1 MRALL
6 LVLFSAI
13 TIYAEDPQAVAP
25 PVPIPENLNIPA
37 RLSKTIDTNKCKP
50 GDVVEMKTLEP
61 VLIANGLVMPEN
73 ATLHGK
79 IVGAASR
86 QNDKPS
92 WLLLVVQQ
100 ADWKEHSIP
109 LHAFVV
115 AQISIKAEVAGQN
128 DSAFQGAI
136 ELPEIERRRH
146 GVRTQNYPGSDVS
159 RAMGHPSRDVTVEGN
174 DALELSYH
182 GVNDLVLMKDK
193 HGRVFLVSQKAHL
206 KLPSGTMLM
215 LRNKPVPAQEQAGA
229 VKSGGTQ

>member
-1 MRALL
+1 MRVLL

-13 TIYAEDPQAVAP
+13 TIYAGDPQAVAP
-25 PVPIPENLNIPA
+25 PAPTPENLSIPA
-37 RLSKTIDTNKCKP
+37 RLSKTIDTNKCKA

-92 WLLLVVQQ
+92 WVLLVVEQ
-100 ADWKEHSIP
+100 AEWKEHSLP

-115 AQISIKAEVAGQN
+115 AQITIKAEVAGQN
-128 DSAFQGAI
+128 DNAFQRAI
-136 ELPEIERRRH
+136 DLPDIEHRRH
-146 GVRTQNYPGSDVS
+146 AARTQSYPASDVS
-159 RAMGHPSRDVTVEGN
+159 RSIGHPPRDSTVEAN
-174 DALELSYH
+174 DALQLSYH
-182 GVNDLVLMKDK
+182 GVNDLLLIKDK
-193 HGRVFLVSQKAHL
+193 RGRVFLVSQKAHL

-215 LRNKPVPAQEQAGA
+215 LRNKPVQEQVDA
-229 VKSGGTQ
+229 VKAGSTH